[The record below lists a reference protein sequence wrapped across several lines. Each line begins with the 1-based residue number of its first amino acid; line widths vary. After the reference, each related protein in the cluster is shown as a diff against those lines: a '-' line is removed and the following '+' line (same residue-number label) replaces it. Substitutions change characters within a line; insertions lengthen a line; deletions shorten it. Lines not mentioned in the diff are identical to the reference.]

1 MKNERQGELRRRT
14 VLKSLVALGATTWPL
29 FSREASGKGRPGRT
43 VRERL
48 WLWSHVAG
56 SYNGK
61 YNLPGKSRIT
71 PAQAASFMDIPNVYM
86 IHRDGL
92 PKPPLHE
99 YARAFGS
106 LREVV
111 WGIVG
116 AGGRTNAAERDAV
129 LELAFRNPKITG
141 VVMDDFFKIAAKTK
155 EGPVASLALPELLD
169 LKKRLVGADKTLD
182 LQVVIYEHQLEGVVA
197 AHLKPCDVV
206 QFWTWRGE
214 NLAQL
219 GANLEKAEKLAPH
232 ARMVLGLY
240 WWDFG
245 NKKPLSMSVMLQ
257 QCELGLQW
265 LREGRI
271 EGVIFCGSWLCD
283 RGLKTVEWTRKWIE
297 RVGDEICRGDS
308 PAKKPGAS

>member
-1 MKNERQGELRRRT
+1 MEDQRQGELSRRT
-14 VLKSLVALGATTWPL
+14 VLKSLAVLGATASPL
-29 FSREASGKGRPGRT
+29 LSAEASGKGQPGRT

-56 SYNGK
+56 SYDGQ
-61 YNLPGKSRIT
+61 YNLPGKSRMT
-71 PAQAASFMDIPNVYM
+71 PAEAAFFMKIPNVYM

-141 VVMDDFFKIAAKTK
+141 VVMDDFFKIAANTK

-169 LKKRLVGADKTLD
+169 LKKRLVGAGKTLD

-206 QFWTWRGE
+206 QLWTWRGE
-214 NLAQL
+214 NLEEL
-219 GANLEKAEKLAPH
+219 EANLEKAEKLAPH
-232 ARMVLGLY
+232 ARVVLGLY

-245 NKKPLSMSVMLQ
+245 NKMALPLAVMQQ
-257 QCELGLQW
+257 QCKLALQW
-265 LREGRI
+265 LQEGRI

-283 RGLKTVEWTRKWIE
+283 RKLETVEWTREWIE
-297 RVGDEICRGDS
+297 RVGNETCC
-308 PAKKPGAS
+308 

>member
-1 MKNERQGELRRRT
+1 MQDGHQGELSRQSDLSRRT
-14 VLKSLVALGATTWPL
+14 VLKSLAALGATASPL
-29 FSREASGKGRPGRT
+29 FSGDAMGKDQPDRT

-56 SYNGK
+56 SYDGQ
-61 YNLPGKSRIT
+61 YNLPGKSHIT
-71 PAQAASFMDIPNVYM
+71 PAEASALMGIPNVFM

-92 PKPPLHE
+92 PKPPLQE
-99 YARAFGS
+99 YARDFHS

-129 LELAFRNPKITG
+129 LELAFQNPRITG
-141 VVMDDFFKIAAKTK
+141 VVMDDFFKIAAKSK

-169 LKKRLVGADKTLD
+169 LKRRLARPEKTLD
-182 LQVVIYEHQLEGVVA
+182 LHVVIYEHQLENVVA
-197 AHLKPCDVV
+197 EHLRPCDVV

-214 NLAQL
+214 NLTQL
-219 GANLEKAEKLAPH
+219 GENLEKAQKLAPH
-232 ARMVLGLY
+232 AQMMLGLY

-245 NKKPLSMSVMLQ
+245 NKKPLPIPVVQ
-257 QCELGLQW
+257 RQCELGLQW

-283 RGLKTVEWTRKWIE
+283 RELEAVQWARKWIQ
-297 RVGDEICRGDS
+297 RVGDETCR
-308 PAKKPGAS
+308 

>member
-1 MKNERQGELRRRT
+1 MEDKRQGELSRRT
-14 VLKSLVALGATTWPL
+14 VLKSLAVLGVTASPL
-29 FSREASGKGRPGRT
+29 FSGKASGNGQPGRT

-56 SYNGK
+56 SYDGK

-71 PAQAASFMDIPNVYM
+71 PAEAASFMNIPNVFM

-99 YARAFGS
+99 YARAFGD

-116 AGGRTNAAERDAV
+116 AGGRTNVAERDAV

-141 VVMDDFFKIAAKTK
+141 VVMDDFFKIAANTK
-155 EGPVASLALPELLD
+155 EGPVATLALPELLD
-169 LKKRLVGADKTLD
+169 LKKRLVGADRTLD
-182 LQVVIYEHQLEGVVA
+182 LQVVIYEHQLENVVA
-197 AHLKPCDVV
+197 EHLRPCNVV
-206 QFWTWRGE
+206 QLWTWRGE

-219 GANLEKAEKLAPH
+219 GANLKKTEKLAPH

-245 NKKPLSMSVMLQ
+245 NKKPLSMRVMQQ
-257 QCELGLQW
+257 QCELGFQW
-265 LREGRI
+265 LQEGRV

-283 RGLKTVEWTRKWIE
+283 RGLETVEWTRKWIE
-297 RVGDEICRGDS
+297 RVGDKTCS
-308 PAKKPGAS
+308 